1 MINISRPNGNTY
13 DLSGEYG
20 IGYTANGEPFYFDL
34 EDFPLIRQYSW
45 WIDKKGYVCAT
56 AEKHKNIKQHRII
69 LGCNDNEIVDHIYHR
84 PNDNRKSQIRI
95 ATNQENQ
102 RNQKINTANTSG
114 KTGVCLNKK
123 NGKWR
128 AYIMIMN
135 RQKSLGHYEN
145 YDDAVNARIEAEKKY
160 FKEFRYIGGGEIA
173 ELS

>member
-1 MINISRPNGNTY
+1 MTKSRAQLRGKPLDKDCYKARISTH
-13 DLSGEYG
+13 EYG
-20 IGYTANGEPFYFDL
+20 
-34 EDFPLIRQYSW
+34 
-45 WIDKKGYVCAT
+45 
-56 AEKHKNIKQHRII
+56 
-69 LGCNDNEIVDHIYHR
+69 